1 MLAVI
6 GQLLPLALAV
16 ALSTVPITAVIT
28 ILLSQQSRA
37 ALPFML
43 CFFVGTLLVTALFS
57 LGLRA
62 APLRTTRGAEDWFA
76 AIEVIIGAA
85 IVTYAI
91 VIFARR
97 HLSVAPEEMPRWL
110 RAVGKLRPWQAAGL
124 GLILSVRPKS
134 LLLTAAAGLVIG
146 PARLSTTEFVVAILV
161 FVILG
166 TSTVT
171 VPVILALARPT
182 AARRPLQ
189 AAERWITHNSRTVTV
204 IVALVIGTVLVG
216 NGLTRF

>member
-16 ALSTVPITAVIT
+16 ALSTVPITAVLT
-28 ILLSQQSRA
+28 ILLSPQSRA
-37 ALPFML
+37 GLPYML
-43 CFFVGTLLVTALFS
+43 AFVIGNIIVTAAFS

-62 APLRTTRGAEDWFA
+62 VPVRAAVGAQVGLAVF
-76 AIEVIIGAA
+76 EVILGAA
-85 IVTYAI
+85 IIAYAI

-97 HLSVAPEEMPRWL
+97 HLSTRSEEIPRWL
-110 RAVGKLRPWQAAGL
+110 RAVGKLRAWPAAGL
-124 GLILSVRPKS
+124 GLLLTVRPKS
-134 LLLTAAAGLVIG
+134 LLLTAAAGVAIG
-146 PARLSTTEFVVAILV
+146 PAQLSASEFVIAVLV

-182 AARRPLQ
+182 SARRPLR
-189 AAERWITHNSRTVTV
+189 AAERWIAHNSRTVTV
-204 IVALVIGTVLVG
+204 LVALVIGTVLVG

>member
-6 GQLLPLALAV
+6 GQLLPIALAV

-43 CFFVGTLLVTALFS
+43 CFVAGTLIVTGLFS

-62 APLRTTRGAEDWFA
+62 VPLRTTRGAEVWFA
-76 AIEVIIGAA
+76 VFEVIIGVA

-91 VIFARR
+91 VLFARR
-97 HLSVAPEEMPRWL
+97 HLSTAPEEMPRWL

-124 GLILSVRPKS
+124 GLVLSVRPKS

-146 PARLSTTEFVVAILV
+146 PARLSTSDFVIAIVV

-171 VPVILALARPT
+171 VPVVLALARPT
-182 AARRPLQ
+182 AARRPLR
-189 AAERWITHNSRTVTV
+189 AAERWITRNSRTVTV

>member
-6 GQLLPLALAV
+6 GQLLPIALAV

-43 CFFVGTLLVTALFS
+43 CFFAGTFVVTSLFS

-62 APLRTTRGAEDWFA
+62 VPLRTTRGAEVWFA
-76 AIEVIIGAA
+76 VFEVIIGLA

-97 HLSVAPEEMPRWL
+97 HLSTAPEEMPRWL

-146 PARLSTTEFVVAILV
+146 PARLSTSEFVVAILV

-171 VPVILALARPT
+171 VPVILALARPA
-182 AARRPLQ
+182 AARRPLR
-189 AAERWITHNSRTVTV
+189 AAERWITRNSRTVTV
-204 IVALVIGTVLVG
+204 IVALVIGKVLVG